1 MLGLVAVRQIRDVVR
16 SETETRRQAVGVCND
31 GDAEPSAGE
40 VSDFLGEDAIARD
53 DNDLA
58 ESRGDVFVENLKQG
72 QVGAVA
78 ARAHHVAR
86 VRPVAGGLQE
96 ADVTSADDDVVTGS

>member
-53 DNDLA
+53 DNDL
-58 ESRGDVFVENLKQG
+58 SVPGGDVLLENLEQC
-72 QVGAVA
+72 QVGAA
-78 ARAHHVAR
+78 SCRR
-86 VRPVAGGLQE
+86 SPGGRC
-96 ADVTSADDDVVTGS
+96 D